1 MLCLRS
7 VRFRFDFESF
17 FVAGALLLTCFF
29 DFAARLA
36 GTSFTELA
44 PFPVPEE
51 AKGRR

>member
-17 FVAGALLLTCFF
+17 FAAGAPLLTCFF

-36 GTSFTELA
+36 ETPFTDLA
-44 PFPVPEE
+44 PFPVPQR
-51 AKGRR
+51 G